1 MYLPSFLSGKL
12 GCLNNTLVFFKK
24 HLGVIMALG
33 LIAAFGR
40 VIQLEG
46 FGPITPWMNIVLEI
60 VVESVR
66 VLLFL
71 YVLGLASIKNGML
84 RVGRLFTHKDQRKIH
99 WKVAIQKLKKQWFLL
114 VINLVAFLF
123 LAWVM
128 NYLIDLLAYET
139 CLYLSLK
146 KDGILAD
153 AASEWT
159 IILFFKNLS
168 VIPLTLIFDAVLLL
182 WLTNKV
188 RHTTVTVQE

>member
-1 MYLPSFLSGKL
+1 MQLPSGLSGKL
-12 GCLNNTLVFFKK
+12 GCLNNTLLFFKE

-46 FGPITPWMNIVLEI
+46 FGPITPWMNILLEI

-71 YVLGLASIKNGML
+71 YVLGFASIKNGVL
-84 RVGRLFTHKDQRKIH
+84 RVGRLFTHKDKRKVH
-99 WKVAIQKLKKQWFLL
+99 WKIAMQKLKKQRFLL
-114 VINLVAFLF
+114 IINLVAFLF

-146 KDGILAD
+146 KDGILAN

-182 WLTNKV
+182 WLTNKI
-188 RHTTVTVQE
+188 RHTIVTAQE